1 MKRKLQNN
9 GALSSLAFDESQT
22 LPENATGRSPAEA
35 RETSPAWAVRVRSM
49 LGRTRQKILCSV
61 HQRTVALG
69 NHGPIVS
76 FCFDDFPRTA
86 YATGGSLLEAF
97 GGRGTYYAAISLMN
111 RSNKLGELMRAE
123 DLHSLVE
130 KGHELGNQTYS
141 HVSCRNISILA
152 FRQDVRKQQRAI
164 REMGLAP
171 SGNFAYPYGEVTAA
185 AKKALGQD
193 MASCR
198 SIYRGVNGP
207 LLDLN
212 LLRANSLYG
221 DADRLPEIERLV
233 SQNEEQKGW
242 LIFYTHDVRENPS
255 EFGCTPRLLEATIS
269 RVVRHGARIQTVAA
283 VLAELEHQNGNP

>member
-1 MKRKLQNN
+1 MKKKLQSN
-9 GALSSLAFDESQT
+9 GALSSLAFDGSRRV
-22 LPENATGRSPAEA
+22 PEDVTPRFAVEA
-35 RETSPAWAVRVRSM
+35 REISPTWTVRVRSM
-49 LGRTRQKILCSV
+49 LGRMRQEILCTV

-69 NHGPIVS
+69 NRGPIVS

-97 GGRGTYYAAISLMN
+97 GGRGTYYAAVSLMN
-111 RSNKLGELMRAE
+111 KSNKLGELMKTE

-130 KGHELGNQTYS
+130 NGHELGNQTYS
-141 HVSCRNISILA
+141 HVSCRSLSIAA
-152 FRQDVRKQQRAI
+152 FRQDVRRQQTAI
-164 REMGLAP
+164 REMGLVP

-185 AKKALGQD
+185 AKKVLGQD

-221 DADRLPEIERLV
+221 DANQLPEVERLV

-242 LIFYTHDVRENPS
+242 LIFYTHDVRESPS
-255 EFGCTPRLLEATIS
+255 EFGCTPRLLEAAIS
-269 RVVRHGARIQTVAA
+269 RAVRHGTRIQTVAA
-283 VLAELEHQNGNP
+283 VLAELEHQNGNS